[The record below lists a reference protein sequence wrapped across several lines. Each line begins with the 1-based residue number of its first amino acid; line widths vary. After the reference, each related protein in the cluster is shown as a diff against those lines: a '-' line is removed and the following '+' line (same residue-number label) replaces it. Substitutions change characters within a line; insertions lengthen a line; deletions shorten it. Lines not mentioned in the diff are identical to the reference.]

1 MYPRMAAIC
10 SRIASVMP
18 MSPCLNRVLTRFIM
32 ASISILV
39 QTSTLIRATW
49 VPDSSA
55 VTRNFGRRLLQPT
68 LSRTE
73 AMVCSAMSRVYA
85 LSTSLAFRIFSSVT
99 RTAARFFLVD
109 LCFGIRV
116 SRR

>member
-18 MSPCLNRVLTRFIM
+18 MFPCLNRVFTCFIM
-32 ASISILV
+32 ARTSILV

-55 VTRNFGRRLLQPT
+55 VTRNFGRRLVQPI
-68 LSRTE
+68 LFRTE
-73 AMVCSAMSRVYA
+73 SMVCSATSRVYA
-85 LSTSLAFRIFSSVT
+85 VSTSLAFRIFSRMT
-99 RTAARFFLVD
+99 RTEYRFFLVY
-109 LCFGIRV
+109 LSFGIRV